1 MIYLHKF
8 LPLITSPLFLVLV
21 IILIGIFLKSK
32 QISLLGLLVLI
43 FCSLPIISNKLISY
57 LEKDYLLTPTS
68 SAKPADAIV
77 VLSGMVRTI
86 KGKNGLVYEWG
97 EASDRIFAGIDLLK
111 KNKAP
116 LAYKKWIIPVCFD
129 NDYCTDLVTYFA
141 DDYKKVASYIN
152 AFLKEELIVHHFGFL
167 PGFCYLSG
175 LKKELQLP
183 RKQNPILKVPKG
195 SVAVGGTYAGIY
207 PQQSPGGW
215 HLIGRTNV
223 AMFRPEKDV
232 PTFANPGDSFMF
244 KAISKATYLSVF
256 NTAADS
262 QHPKYTTSYAQ
273 P

>member
-1 MIYLHKF
+1 MSELSVY
-8 LPLITSPLFLVLV
+8 
-21 IILIGIFLKSK
+21 
-32 QISLLGLLVLI
+32 SLGPKT
-43 FCSLPIISNKLISY
+43 F
-57 LEKDYLLTPTS
+57 
-68 SAKPADAIV
+68 
-77 VLSGMVRTI
+77 VLSFANEQITHWHIRKQWLLRQLLLENLGDQIEDIVMTSNALTLFFKLPPKCI
-86 KGKNGLVYEWG
+86 KKIGQEIK
-97 EASDRIFAGIDLLK
+97 ACTDSFP

-116 LAYKKWIIPVCFD
+116 LAYKKWVIPVCFD
-129 NDYCTDLVTYFA
+129 NDYRTDLSTYFA
-141 DDYKKVASYIN
+141 NDYKKVTSYID

-223 AMFRPEKDV
+223 AMFRPEKDL

-244 KAISKATYLSVF
+244 EAISKATYLRVF
-256 NTAADS
+256 NAAAVDS
-262 QHPKYTTSYAQ
+262 KHPKYTTSYAQ